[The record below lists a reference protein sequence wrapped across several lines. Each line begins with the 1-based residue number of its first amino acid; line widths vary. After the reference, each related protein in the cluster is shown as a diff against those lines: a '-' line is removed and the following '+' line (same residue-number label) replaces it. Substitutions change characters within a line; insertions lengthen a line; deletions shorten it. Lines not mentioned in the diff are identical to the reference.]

1 MELNINEK
9 NIVLKFGP
17 VTNPTT
23 LSYYSVKP
31 KKPVEGET
39 GRRLKVLQM
48 TLSYIVYLFL
58 QLHRPLS
65 SPELR
70 PSIGLCGFTP

>member
-23 LSYYSVKP
+23 LSYYPVKP

-39 GRRLKVLQM
+39 GRRLKGRLDN
-48 TLSYIVYLFL
+48 LK
-58 QLHRPLS
+58 LHCLPFRS
-65 SPELR
+65 A
-70 PSIGLCGFTP
+70 T